1 MLWYYAKKINAAF
14 GRLRERRESVGDTGG
29 RRYTPEEE
37 AAELE
42 RNIMAAEASGD
53 IASIVH
59 LLAQSAKL
67 TTEDYVKKT
76 VGNVMFLYYMHMDL
90 FKSPPRDIDDLVDG
104 MLFMQ
109 AKQYIREQAISEAKA
124 NASRTAKKGSPWL

>member
-1 MLWYYAKKINAAF
+1 MA
-14 GRLRERRESVGDTGG
+14 
-29 RRYTPEEE
+29 
-37 AAELE
+37 LE

-109 AKQYIREQAISEAKA
+109 AKQYIREQAIAESKA
-124 NASRTAKKGSPWL
+124 NAERTTKKGSPRL